1 MTELMDEKQ
10 VQEAIQMEASSNHN
24 KLFINSSG
32 AFKDTTGRLV
42 RFGLGHVSKNQV
54 FKSSDLIGF
63 TMVRVTEDMVGKTLP
78 VFTAIECKTPKWKM
92 TNSLRE
98 VAQKKFIDVIKSNN
112 GIASFCNSVESYLK
126 EIINYKPR

>member
-1 MTELMDEKQ
+1 
-10 VQEAIQMEASSNHN
+10 
-24 KLFINSSG
+24 
-32 AFKDTTGRLV
+32 
-42 RFGLGHVSKNQV
+42 
-54 FKSSDLIGF
+54 
-63 TMVRVTEDMVGKTLP
+63 MVTVTEDMVGKTLP

-126 EIINYKPR
+126 EIIDYKRAK